1 MNALSSGGRNP
12 SSPRRAGG
20 HRQALDRDERSQVG
34 TVLVLVGLMVNKAD
48 VKVTIGHQ
56 KLNN

>member
-1 MNALSSGGRNP
+1 MNPPSSGGRNP

-34 TVLVLVGLMVNKAD
+34 MVLVLVGSMVNNAE
-48 VKVTIGHQ
+48 VKVIIGH
-56 KLNN
+56 